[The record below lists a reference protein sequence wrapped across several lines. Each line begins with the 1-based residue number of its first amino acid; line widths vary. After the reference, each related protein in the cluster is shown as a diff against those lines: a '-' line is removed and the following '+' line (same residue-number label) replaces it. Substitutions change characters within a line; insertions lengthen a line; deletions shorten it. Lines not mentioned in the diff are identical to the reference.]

1 MATTPN
7 IGGKQTKMKL
17 LITLIALACGL
28 KSAYLWYT
36 PTHVEDEKV
45 IAKLRFMDSSWGHDS
60 RRLFVC

>member
-1 MATTPN
+1 LLRGHNFWHPSPERRL
-7 IGGKQTKMKL
+7 KQKIYFLFMR
-17 LITLIALACGL
+17 
-28 KSAYLWYT
+28 YT

>member
-1 MATTPN
+1 
-7 IGGKQTKMKL
+7 MKL
-17 LITLIALACGL
+17 RRDAGANVEANLD
-28 KSAYLWYT
+28 WYT

>member
-1 MATTPN
+1 VNRDPEKTQCA
-7 IGGKQTKMKL
+7 ID
-17 LITLIALACGL
+17 
-28 KSAYLWYT
+28 YT